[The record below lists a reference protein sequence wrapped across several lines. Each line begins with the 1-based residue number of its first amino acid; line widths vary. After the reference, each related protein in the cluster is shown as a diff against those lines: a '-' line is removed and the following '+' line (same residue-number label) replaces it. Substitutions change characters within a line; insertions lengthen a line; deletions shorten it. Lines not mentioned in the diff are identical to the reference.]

1 MAGYGIGTRTY
12 VGIGAALIAL
22 TFVTLAVSFAHLPA
36 AGHLTAGLAIG
47 GLKAALVAL
56 FFMHLI
62 RAGKVTWIVIV
73 VTVFWVGILFGLTLT
88 DYLTRESV
96 LHMPGH

>member
-1 MAGYGIGTRTY
+1 MAGHGIGTRMY

-22 TFVTLAVSFAHLPA
+22 TVVTLLVSFAELPA

-56 FFMHLI
+56 FFMHLL
-62 RAGKVTWIVIV
+62 RSGKVTWIVIT
-73 VTVFWVGILFGLTLT
+73 VTLFWVGILFVLTLT
-88 DYLTRESV
+88 DYLTRDSV
-96 LHMPGH
+96 PHMPGH